1 MSDNE
6 YSDEEHG
13 FGDDG
18 VGDSDW
24 QEGEVDDG
32 NWQEGEVDDGYGQ
45 ESVDDNDS
53 VEEDIEQETGE
64 DEINE
69 ADDDRDKEKQSQSCH
84 QYPRYPAY
92 VEAKVEMKMSNISL
106 NENGEEKKRAA
117 QKTKQ

>member
-45 ESVDDNDS
+45 ESVDVDDS
-53 VEEDIEQETGE
+53 DEE
-64 DEINE
+64 N
-69 ADDDRDKEKQSQSCH
+69 
-84 QYPRYPAY
+84 
-92 VEAKVEMKMSNISL
+92 
-106 NENGEEKKRAA
+106 RAGNWGG
-117 QKTKQ
+117 